1 MSLKNGGLLLAC
13 LYFCHHTNKESSSS
27 SKYDVRKEFNLV
39 LQKQKRIMA
48 LRGGFDKLQAI
59 YVRLSKSL

>member
-27 SKYDVRKEFNLV
+27 KYNVRKEFNLV

-48 LRGGFDKLQAI
+48 LGGGFDKLQAI